1 MKSVDKNQNFI
12 LSNTEKQ
19 KWYHANLL
27 PSWRLHY
34 KSFIKVMV
42 LSGTFLLLTFLLAE
56 RPKVKTKHPIFS
68 FCNK

>member
-1 MKSVDKNQNFI
+1 MVPCKFASI
-12 LSNTEKQ
+12 LET
-19 KWYHANLL
+19 A
-27 PSWRLHY
+27 HY

-56 RPKVKTKHPIFS
+56 RPKVKTIQKTPIFS